1 MTNAGWM
8 MFAAA
13 LIAAVST
20 CVRPQGSVT
29 ASTGTEAYGS
39 SAAPG
44 AFDALTD
51 VYQTGRASA
60 RQNF

>member
-1 MTNAGWM
+1 M
-8 MFAAA
+8 MLAVA
-13 LIAAVST
+13 LIAAAPGCAPT
-20 CVRPQGSVT
+20 QGPVT
-29 ASTGTEAYGS
+29 ASAGTDAYGS
-39 SAAPG
+39 GAAPG